1 MAVSRACTLGHGF
14 GGVVCRR
21 RLRGRGATRIAGDRP
36 SDRPACDFTCAGD
49 SHREHLQG
57 DPFPCAARSA
67 DRNLLHAHAAIAI
80 GPDPCGGHAP
90 AAQGRRGVAVAH
102 TVGVQQCRRQQRVAL
117 RQPQISGGSNLNRSQ
132 WRTIALPKS
141 SGPLRVHWPWSL
153 RAIKFQAGMSMCM
166 KRGCAGGEKSP
177 ARCDVQR
184 GNEAVVW
191 MDVVRSVQC
200 RVRAS
205 SANGGRRYSKSLQ
218 PSPRRS
224 AQYTSRR

>member
-1 MAVSRACTLGHGF
+1 MVSVVSSVGAAC
-14 GGVVCRR
+14 GGVAPLVSPAI
-21 RLRGRGATRIAGDRP
+21 GRAIA
-36 SDRPACDFTCAGD
+36 
-49 SHREHLQG
+49 
-57 DPFPCAARSA
+57 
-67 DRNLLHAHAAIAI
+67 LHAISPAPATHTGSICTAIRSPVPRGPLAGTCRMHTPRIAI

-117 RQPQISGGSNLNRSQ
+117 RQPQISGVSNSNRSQ
-132 WRTIALPKS
+132 WPTIASPKS

-205 SANGGRRYSKSLQ
+205 SANGGRRHSKSLQ

>member
-1 MAVSRACTLGHGF
+1 MAPLASPAIGRAIALHANSPAP
-14 GGVVCRR
+14 
-21 RLRGRGATRIAGDRP
+21 ATHTGNI
-36 SDRPACDFTCAGD
+36 C
-49 SHREHLQG
+49 
-57 DPFPCAARSA
+57 ARSA
-67 DRNLLHAHAAIAI
+67 YRNLLHAHAAIAI

-102 TVGVQQCRRQQRVAL
+102 TAGVQQCRRQQRVAL
-117 RQPQISGGSNLNRSQ
+117 RQPQISGVSNSNRSQ
-132 WRTIALPKS
+132 WPTIASPKS

-153 RAIKFQAGMSMCM
+153 RAIKFQAGTSMCM

-184 GNEAVVW
+184 RNEAVVW

-205 SANGGRRYSKSLQ
+205 SANGGRRHSKALQ
-218 PSPRRS
+218 PSPRWS